1 VAQWTISLHIGNKR
15 SAEDDW
21 PGFGCF
27 DIGVVC
33 HLHGILVAN
42 DMAEIPNLFRSEW
55 NAETIRCYEGF
66 LSRLCWA
73 GRTKRTIAACRQIR
87 RYAAAKHVERA
98 FTYFWE
104 IEAHGASQDF
114 DSMWQVLRA
123 WEKAAF
129 KKGLNLTEHRW
140 KSDDFHQLIYYY
152 GPILYLRGRYGLGR
166 RLMETALNM
175 VADQKGWSFVSFR

>member
-1 VAQWTISLHIGNKR
+1 MLRGISVQI
-15 SAEDDW
+15 
-21 PGFGCF
+21 
-27 DIGVVC
+27 V
-33 HLHGILVAN
+33 
-42 DMAEIPNLFRSEW
+42 
-55 NAETIRCYEGF
+55 
-66 LSRLCWA
+66 CWA

-87 RYAAAKHVERA
+87 RYAAAKHVERT

-140 KSDDFHQLIYYY
+140 NSDDFHQLIYY

-166 RLMETALNM
+166 RLMETALSM
-175 VADQKGWSFVSFR
+175 VADQKG